1 MADQGGSK
9 SESESELVFQNQESP
24 LEDTAVCIMES
35 KVRQRKKALTISVN
49 KISDSVRI
57 IIKASEGGSE
67 NGNNLVVTG
76 YVTAGAGL
84 IEKAKYELEKLEKVV
99 AKMDYMYE
107 QVDIQFP
114 GQFTKLVKDKLNKQE
129 NDQEE

>member
-57 IIKASEGGSE
+57 ILKASEGGSE
-67 NGNNLVVTG
+67 NGNNLVVTIKFCQTCA
-76 YVTAGAGL
+76 YDIML
-84 IEKAKYELEKLEKVV
+84 ICRSIL
-99 AKMDYMYE
+99 
-107 QVDIQFP
+107 
-114 GQFTKLVKDKLNKQE
+114 
-129 NDQEE
+129 